1 LCSLLLTTQSIE
13 LNVELLFDRATE
25 ERFQE
30 VKEIKQLIRDKLVPD
45 KDLGH
50 SDIQEQI
57 GEVDDDEAEEQ
68 RKFFGV
74 A

>member
-1 LCSLLLTTQSIE
+1 LCSLLLTTQSVE

>member
-57 GEVDDDEAEEQ
+57 DEVDDDEAEEQ